1 MSGQRVMIV
10 AGEAS
15 GDLHGGNLVR
25 EMRTL
30 YPDVSFFG
38 VGGRKMEA
46 AGVELIADVADMAV
60 VGLTE
65 VISKL
70 GTVLGVMRRLKG
82 ELKKNPPA
90 LLVLIDY
97 PDFNLPLAKAARRL
111 GIKVLYY
118 ISPQVWAWRKGR
130 LKTIRTSVEKM
141 VVILPFEEEF
151 YRNAG
156 VDATF
161 VGHPLLD
168 GLKTRF
174 QRSEALRHFGL
185 DENAVTV
192 AILPGSRKSEVSEL
206 LPVMMESCEII
217 SGMISPVQF
226 VLPLAP
232 TLPISFVDTILK
244 RFPTR
249 VTVVAKDMYDAIAAS
264 DAAIVASG
272 TATLETALLGTP
284 MVVVYRI
291 SGLSYAIG
299 KRFIKVDYISLV
311 NLIAE
316 KAVVPELIQHDAEP
330 RRIAAEINALIVNE
344 AARQTMKAS
353 FTVLRG
359 KLGEPGAALRT
370 AKIAGEILRKISV
383 NDG

>member
-1 MSGQRVMIV
+1 MIV

-30 YPDVSFFG
+30 HPDVSFFG

-70 GTVLGVMRRLKG
+70 GAVLGVMRRLKG
-82 ELKKNPPA
+82 ELKKDPPA

-151 YRNAG
+151 YRKAG

-206 LPVMMESCEII
+206 LPVMMESCELI

-232 TLPISFVDTILK
+232 TLPFSFVDTILK

-330 RRIAAEINALIVNE
+330 GRIAAEINALIVNE
-344 AARQTMKAS
+344 AARRTMKAS
-353 FTVLRG
+353 FTALRG

-370 AKIAGEILRKISV
+370 AKIAGEILCQTSGK
-383 NDG
+383 

>member
-1 MSGQRVMIV
+1 MSGRRVMIV

-30 YPDVSFFG
+30 HPDVSFFG
-38 VGGRKMEA
+38 VGGRKMEE

-70 GTVLGVMRRLKG
+70 GAVLGVMRRLKG
-82 ELKKNPPA
+82 ELKKDPPA

-151 YRNAG
+151 YRKAG

-206 LPVMMESCEII
+206 LPVMMESCELI

-232 TLPISFVDTILK
+232 TLPFSFVDTILK

-330 RRIAAEINALIVNE
+330 GRIAAEINALIVNE
-344 AARQTMKAS
+344 AARRTMKAS
-353 FTVLRG
+353 FTALRG

-370 AKIAGEILRKISV
+370 AKIAGEILCQTSGK
-383 NDG
+383 